1 MKNILTS
8 PKNALTNQL
17 NRDNIY
23 DKDVMLL
30 TKLQLILA
38 LTKMRT
44 MAEGTSQVRIHIG
57 NQLYDVDH
65 IDTVIDMDTNKPNIV
80 IHVKEN

>member
-1 MKNILTS
+1 M
-8 PKNALTNQL
+8 
-17 NRDNIY
+17 
-23 DKDVMLL
+23 

-44 MAEGTSQVRIHIG
+44 MAEGTSQVRVHIG
-57 NQLYDVDH
+57 TQLYDIDH

>member
-1 MKNILTS
+1 M
-8 PKNALTNQL
+8 
-17 NRDNIY
+17 
-23 DKDVMLL
+23 

-44 MAEGTSQVRIHIG
+44 MAEGMSQVRIHIG
-57 NQLYDVDH
+57 NQLYDIDH

-80 IHVKEN
+80 IHVNEN

>member
-1 MKNILTS
+1 M
-8 PKNALTNQL
+8 
-17 NRDNIY
+17 
-23 DKDVMLL
+23 

-57 NQLYDVDH
+57 KQLYDIDH

>member
-1 MKNILTS
+1 M
-8 PKNALTNQL
+8 
-17 NRDNIY
+17 
-23 DKDVMLL
+23 
-30 TKLQLILA
+30 TKQQLINHLS
-38 LTKMRT
+38 KMRT
-44 MAEGTSQVRIHIG
+44 IAEDTSDVRIHIG

>member
-1 MKNILTS
+1 M
-8 PKNALTNQL
+8 
-17 NRDNIY
+17 
-23 DKDVMLL
+23 
-30 TKLQLILA
+30 TKLHLILA

-57 NQLYDVDH
+57 NLLYDIDH

>member
-1 MKNILTS
+1 MTVGEFYNTIVQYVV
-8 PKNALTNQL
+8 NFM
-17 NRDNIY
+17 NRDIVN
-23 DKDVMLL
+23 
-30 TKLQLILA
+30 Q
-38 LTKMRT
+38 
-44 MAEGTSQVRIHIG
+44 SVRIHIG

>member
-1 MKNILTS
+1 M
-8 PKNALTNQL
+8 
-17 NRDNIY
+17 
-23 DKDVMLL
+23 

-44 MAEGTSQVRIHIG
+44 MAEGTSRVRIHIG
-57 NQLYDVDH
+57 NLLYDIDH

-80 IHVKEN
+80 IHVKEK

>member
-1 MKNILTS
+1 M
-8 PKNALTNQL
+8 
-17 NRDNIY
+17 
-23 DKDVMLL
+23 

-57 NQLYDVDH
+57 NLLYDVDH

-80 IHVKEN
+80 IHVKEK

>member
-1 MKNILTS
+1 M
-8 PKNALTNQL
+8 
-17 NRDNIY
+17 
-23 DKDVMLL
+23 

-44 MAEGTSQVRIHIG
+44 MAEGTSRVRIHIG
-57 NQLYDVDH
+57 NLLYDIDH

>member
-1 MKNILTS
+1 M
-8 PKNALTNQL
+8 
-17 NRDNIY
+17 
-23 DKDVMLL
+23 
-30 TKLQLILA
+30 TKSQIILA

-44 MAEGTSQVRIHIG
+44 MAEGTSQVRIHIR

>member
-1 MKNILTS
+1 M
-8 PKNALTNQL
+8 
-17 NRDNIY
+17 
-23 DKDVMLL
+23 

-44 MAEGTSQVRIHIG
+44 MAEGASQVRIHIG
-57 NQLYDVDH
+57 NQLYDIDH

-80 IHVKEN
+80 IHVKEKGC

>member
-1 MKNILTS
+1 M
-8 PKNALTNQL
+8 
-17 NRDNIY
+17 
-23 DKDVMLL
+23 

-44 MAEGTSQVRIHIG
+44 MAEDTSQVRIHIG
-57 NQLYDVDH
+57 NHLYDIDH

>member
-1 MKNILTS
+1 M
-8 PKNALTNQL
+8 
-17 NRDNIY
+17 
-23 DKDVMLL
+23 

-44 MAEGTSQVRIHIG
+44 MAEGTSQVRINIG
-57 NQLYDVDH
+57 NRLYD
-65 IDTVIDMDTNKPNIV
+65 IDRINTVINMDTNKPNIV

>member
-1 MKNILTS
+1 M
-8 PKNALTNQL
+8 
-17 NRDNIY
+17 
-23 DKDVMLL
+23 

-38 LTKMRT
+38 LTKMCT

-57 NQLYDVDH
+57 THLYDIDH

>member
-1 MKNILTS
+1 M
-8 PKNALTNQL
+8 
-17 NRDNIY
+17 
-23 DKDVMLL
+23 

-44 MAEGTSQVRIHIG
+44 RAEGTSQVRIHIG
-57 NQLYDVDH
+57 NQLYDIDH